1 MREMLP
7 NVRMQPK
14 GRFLGIRLLVASP
27 QELLLRISNCE
38 IQWNC
43 VQHCAYVLSAG
54 FRVYPDFLG
63 EG

>member
-43 VQHCAYVLSAG
+43 VQPCAYVLSAG
-54 FRVYPDFLG
+54 FRV
-63 EG
+63 